1 MEDQKTLNNNRDADK
16 FYEELDKS
24 KVHQSC
30 CTCQTLAILFLTILV
45 ILGGGLFYIYYQV
58 TREKVF
64 SFKLPSISL
73 QSFNQKLGNL
83 KSDELGNIQMTLTNE
98 DVSALLSEGL
108 SFQSFILKDI
118 QVQIMPGEM
127 IIYGRLVKPLKSKV
141 VISTVPKPKDG
152 QIEFEVKS
160 ITAGNLNFPKFV
172 NVQIAKS
179 LTGLVNAKLAPI
191 YQKFSVQE
199 INLEENK
206 LILKGKAK
214 WCNKHF

>member
-1 MEDQKTLNNNRDADK
+1 MNNNRDADK

-214 WCNKHF
+214 

>member
-214 WCNKHF
+214 